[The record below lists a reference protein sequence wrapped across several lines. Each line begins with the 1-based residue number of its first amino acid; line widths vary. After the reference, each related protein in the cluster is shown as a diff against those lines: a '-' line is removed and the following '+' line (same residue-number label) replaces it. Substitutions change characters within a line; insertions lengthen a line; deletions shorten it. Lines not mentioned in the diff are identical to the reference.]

1 MIQKRKLGS
10 SNIMIAPLVFGTNV
24 FGWTTDNAM
33 TFKLLDAFIEQGFDT
48 IDTAD
53 VYSKWV
59 DGHIGG
65 ESELAIGRWLKRS
78 GKREQLVLATKVG
91 AEMAENKKGLS
102 KKYIISAAEAS
113 LKRLQTDYID
123 LYQSHYDDM
132 ETPVTETLEA
142 YDVLIKAGKVRI
154 IGASNFTPERLLE
167 SLQAGKVN
175 NLPIYQTFQPEYNLY
190 DRKDFEQNFL
200 PVTSKNELSV
210 ISYFSLAS
218 GFLTG
223 KYRSKVDLLNS
234 KRSAFVEKYLN
245 DRGYG
250 ILNALDKVAAKH
262 NTVPGTISI
271 AWVLAQPSITAPIAS
286 ATNLDQL
293 KGLTAAVKIKLDQED
308 LALLETASTI

>member
-10 SNIMIAPLVFGTNV
+10 SDMMIAPLVFGTNV
-24 FGWTTDNAM
+24 FGWTTDDAM
-33 TFKLLDAFIEQGFDT
+33 TFKLLDAFIEQGFNT

-59 DGHIGG
+59 EGHIGG
-65 ESELAIGRWLKRS
+65 ESELAIGKWLKRS
-78 GKREQLVLATKVG
+78 GKREQVVLATKVG
-91 AEMAENKKGLS
+91 AEMAKNKKGLS

-123 LYQSHYDDM
+123 LYQSHYDDI
-132 ETPVTETLEA
+132 ETPITETLEA
-142 YDVLIKAGKVRI
+142 YDTLIKAGKVRI

-167 SLQAGKVN
+167 SLQTGKAN

-190 DRKDFEQNFL
+190 DRKDFEQQIQPITLN
-200 PVTSKNELSV
+200 NEISI

-223 KYRSKVDLLNS
+223 KYRREADLLNS

-245 DRGYG
+245 SRGFG
-250 ILNALDKVAAKH
+250 ILDALDEVATKH
-262 NTVPGTISI
+262 NTLPGTIAI

-293 KGLTAAVKIKLDQED
+293 AGLTAAVGIKLDQED
-308 LALLETASTI
+308 LALLETASLF